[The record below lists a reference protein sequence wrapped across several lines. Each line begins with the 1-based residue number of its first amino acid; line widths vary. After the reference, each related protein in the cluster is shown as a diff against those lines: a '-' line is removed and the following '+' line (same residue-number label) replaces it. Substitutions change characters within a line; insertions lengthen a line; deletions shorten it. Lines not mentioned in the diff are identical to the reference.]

1 MKLQEASRL
10 TKLSLREFTDL
21 FKDDVKILHR
31 ITDPSK
37 VNFLKSLENNW
48 TLVEWIKEFKS
59 IHRLVDVCLYNYFV
73 LIFQV

>member
-59 IHRLVDVCLYNYFV
+59 IRGNRLVYVCLYILF
-73 LIFQV
+73 